1 MEYLPSPSA
10 PFSVVEFEDGLSV
23 VSTSWL
29 TFNNKGECTSS
40 FYPHCD
46 DKKIIDKSIMSHMI
60 PDSKWGKQ
68 YPVVKHLRYAH
79 SYEGAL
85 KKLDLL
91 LDLSEI
97 DTDDALNAEKL
108 KKSRQLRAK
117 IVKTEKLT
125 SQEKI
130 NISSF
135 KPKITFQSSVSLAMK
150 KNK

>member
-1 MEYLPSPSA
+1 M
-10 PFSVVEFEDGLSV
+10 
-23 VSTSWL
+23 
-29 TFNNKGECTSS
+29 
-40 FYPHCD
+40 
-46 DKKIIDKSIMSHMI
+46 
-60 PDSKWGKQ
+60 
-68 YPVVKHLRYAH
+68 
-79 SYEGAL
+79 
-85 KKLDLL
+85 